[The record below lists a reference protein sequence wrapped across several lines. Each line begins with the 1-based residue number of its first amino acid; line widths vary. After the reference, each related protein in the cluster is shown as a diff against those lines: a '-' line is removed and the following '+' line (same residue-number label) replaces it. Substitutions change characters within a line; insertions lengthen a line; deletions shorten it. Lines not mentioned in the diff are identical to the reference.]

1 MNLGNSSIIFPA
13 KDGQIRHSKSCDL
26 PLEKIMHPVEHF
38 YKVYVA
44 NLDLVI
50 VQKYLVPTVHNTNF
64 ESKLLLELRIFS
76 SEHTKRDRNLYM

>member
-1 MNLGNSSIIFPA
+1 MNLGNSSIFPA
-13 KDGQIRHSKSCDL
+13 KNGQIRHSKSCGL
-26 PLEKIMHPVEHF
+26 PLEKIMHAVEDFHEI
-38 YKVYVA
+38 YVA

-76 SEHTKRDRNLYM
+76 SEHTKRDSNLYM